1 MKGSKNNK
9 DQDKNRQASSKEER
23 ELRSENEYIDMS
35 GSSPES
41 SSEIAD
47 RANLLYDETAGE
59 AFSGDVMGE
68 QADINPVS
76 DINSF
81 EDPVEADINERLK
94 LGFALERPEQ
104 GDLGEEDEYIGDLPD
119 GQLRMGN
126 RYDPSVSTGNPGGTG
141 LEMPGDMD
149 VHIKDEN
156 EIGMAFGPDNYV
168 NNEDDDF
175 EGSEDGE
182 GGNQSIH

>member
-1 MKGSKNNK
+1 MKARSNK
-9 DQDKNRQASSKEER
+9 RNIERKAGSKEEK
-23 ELRSENEYIDMS
+23 ELKGEKEYIDM
-35 GSSPES
+35 GGRA
-41 SSEIAD
+41 SEPAPDIAD

-59 AFSGDVMGE
+59 AFAGDAMGE
-68 QADINPVS
+68 QADVAPVS

-119 GQLRMGN
+119 EQLRIGN
-126 RYDPSVSTGNPGGTG
+126 RFDPSVSTGNPGGTG
-141 LEMPGDMD
+141 LEMPPDMD
-149 VHIKDEN
+149 VHVRGEN

-168 NNEDDDF
+168 DEDDDDF

-182 GGNQSIH
+182 GEKQSIH